1 MTPEYNIRFNVFKK
15 KKKKKRLE
23 TSEREDQPSSIRI
36 RSLWLEYR
44 MPSVI
49 IRVNN

>member
-1 MTPEYNIRFNVFKK
+1 MTPEYNIRFNVFK